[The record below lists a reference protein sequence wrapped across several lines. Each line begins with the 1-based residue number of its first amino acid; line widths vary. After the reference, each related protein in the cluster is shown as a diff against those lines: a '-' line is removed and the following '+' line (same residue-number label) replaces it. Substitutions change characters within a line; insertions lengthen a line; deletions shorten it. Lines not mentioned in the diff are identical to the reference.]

1 MIKIYQLQTMNNE
14 TKIISE
20 FILIL
25 QEYKY
30 KIKNIE
36 NNINQKIIHY
46 ENILMKLCNH
56 EWDIDHTYLGEKTLY
71 QCKFC
76 KLYK

>member
-1 MIKIYQLQTMNNE
+1 MNNE

-20 FILIL
+20 LIFTL
-25 QEYKY
+25 HEYKY
-30 KIKNIE
+30 KLKNIQDD
-36 NNINQKIIHY
+36 INQKIIHY
-46 ENILMKLCNH
+46 ENLLMNLCKH
-56 EWDIDHTYLGEKTLY
+56 DWDIDHSYLGEKTLY